1 MAKKTDDFELDDF
14 DFDFDEFDNLGEGGW
29 KDLDKKTKARKAV
42 SSLSGGFVKGVKEK
56 IFSRDGQRAFI
67 ENGLPKSYASAY
79 DSAIDGMDA
88 VEELYDS
95 AKSELD
101 KVSAGAAHRMK
112 PLIDQY
118 EKKLP
123 LRLRNPLK
131 KWAMKPVKSN
141 QWTEEN
147 NEELQAVATVNE
159 IFANKETANAARISA
174 AQAKV
179 QTGLVKN
186 QTTLL
191 TNILKANKEA
201 SAYRQNVDAIFK
213 RKTLELQYRQF
224 YVQRK
229 ILESNQQMLK
239 MQHAAFDKLVKNTAL
254 PDFVKM
260 KRSEVGKEMFM
271 KQMFGDAIE
280 EWGKI
285 PSNLI
290 RNASKNLKANITR
303 KIKEQGD
310 ELFSLLDNLSDAGG
324 ATEEMDPTVKMQM
337 AAALLGNHAGGKA
350 LAYLGKKFGKR
361 FANNK
366 RINSAG
372 TKLNLLK
379 STAGKELVTM
389 LKNGTGNE
397 FIDGLLDL
405 MGAREMYKGPQTSIR
420 KSEIDNLEE
429 PAIYDQLSRKALT
442 EIIPTYL
449 AKIHWETKALR
460 TGNTTHSK
468 ELYDFSKG
476 KWSTVKTMKNEMRK
490 QVKEQTKAYNQISNS
505 YSGKLGTHALGK
517 DLQKVIHKAIMT
529 RGLDG
534 SSFSFSELM
543 NENSYESYGLSG
555 SEKQEVVSWLISLGF
570 RPAAF
575 NTPLDKVMYISQLPQ
590 HLAQMEQYASD
601 MQDKAR
607 SSMKNMTTS
616 ARNMHRSGHAGL
628 LKGNALEKMFNHSD
642 DGSISLNLNKMTGE
656 YSGVKGR
663 SSSSISQTVPSDFK
677 IISSKGEDITD
688 NIYLLEN
695 GYEQVRS
702 YWITHQKNRM
712 KNPNL
717 PPKIYQISDKNY
729 LQIAKDVS
737 KKFGKGDS
745 RVSNFLESAQQMARE
760 YSQGGLESSIEYL
773 AKAIKAKSKKLK
785 ENEDYKEF
793 SDGFKG
799 MFSDIKDDGKNSI
812 SKFASW
818 AKSSKEKLEKTWK
831 GEKYS
836 QGGYTGSDASNNMP
850 TGLVHANEYVFDAKA
865 VKGVGLKFLSYLR
878 HVGHEKFKEAPGKD
892 DLKEF
897 AINAKDKAGD
907 IYSSASA
914 SASGAY
920 SRVSSSASDIADA
933 VVLKLQGTGNEEADR
948 VERDKQVSFAKE
960 VGKGLLGLGG
970 ALVQARFSGFKILG
984 HVGKWLWNKKFGK
997 DKKKSFDF
1005 LEHGLWTKDG
1015 NEIRLYASGLKTGR
1029 YINGD
1034 GEVINKPADIVGDIY
1049 DTQLTNADGKPS
1061 LVLAKDEYKK
1071 GLYDHKGDLVVKV
1084 NTKLARL
1091 NRAISGGM
1099 WKLAK
1104 GFAKKSIKWSLNSA
1118 KWYVRITTK
1127 PARMFGSLIGWLLKG
1142 PKGKEQDPA
1151 VLAQLQMQE
1160 AQRQEQSTTNEILK
1174 DVATNIDKMANPKK
1188 AHNDSDGDGD
1198 RDGNAF
1204 DKLEAQRN
1212 KKKGAIDKVK
1222 DKIKEK
1228 VKDEKEKGSFLGK
1241 LLNGITGA
1249 FGFLK
1254 TMIPSAVGMLVKGGI
1269 AMAGAAVAGLVGKL
1283 SIDAILNWLSGKGS
1297 DGQQKDKN
1305 GEVYDPNDP
1314 RADPTSP
1321 EYDPEYGQL
1330 SLTQKGFGWLNDKWD
1345 GMSLTSQV
1353 IGGYA
1358 GYKAVRHGVPALA
1371 KWGVKKIGQKLGI
1384 GAAKKGAQVA
1394 ATKAAQSVGTQVA
1407 TQAAK
1412 QGAGQIMKNG
1422 AIALAKRGLVSLA
1435 GKVGVSGAAKMAGGQ
1450 LVRTAGMALA
1460 TKGLAGAAAGLAAIP
1475 VAGWVALGVAAI
1487 GATAYGAYK
1496 YFKNK
1501 KKKEAFITRARM
1513 VSYGWD
1519 ITDEDRVVKLME
1531 VEQILIDGAQ
1541 IQKDG
1546 KVAFKQG
1553 TDENKIREIF
1563 GVNDEN
1569 PEEVTKYQE
1578 FLFKRMLPIFVQHF
1592 TAYNKHTNRT
1602 DLLNAE
1608 ENMTYEQMKKML
1620 PDTMVKQK
1628 ELNPYEVMQSPF
1640 AGEDKVDLDRE
1651 ECFEILANITKEVQ
1665 ALVVK
1670 GAKNE
1675 KQKTISKETKRAN
1688 EEAEKAAKAGESGGT
1703 GKMDILKKAAST
1715 ALGLTPLGMVAKAG
1729 NFLGNLV
1736 SGKSSNAGNDASRS
1750 SWVSNMWN
1758 SGKEAVGKAA
1768 DTVKDAVS
1776 SAASTVAS
1784 GVSSVFSGGKEAIK
1798 KARDNYVKYARE
1810 KGRPDSHIKAVLAN
1824 AHRETGGFAAV
1835 EENLSY
1841 KSASR
1846 INQIY
1851 GKTIRKW
1858 GGDVNKLVN
1867 NPEALGNVVMDDR
1880 INNKGLGNTKDGDGY
1895 RYRGRGL
1902 IQITGR
1908 NMYKKVGEKL
1918 GMDLENNPDQ
1928 INDPTVM
1935 GKVVDA
1941 YMEVAGA
1948 TGAST
1953 LEDVT
1958 KKIAPGHYEMNLGL
1972 ARKHYDAHYK
1982 NANLDDFV
1990 KGAGASVSSSTTSTS
2005 TSSSSTSSGTTSSS
2019 SSTPAATKKETKK
2032 STPAPAAKQTTS
2044 TFAPI
2049 SPMIARP
2056 GTTTTNNTTRMADR
2070 FKTPAPSLGKT
2081 SGVTTVQ
2088 NNQQAMANAAVASKK
2103 KEEEKK
2109 KKQDEKDTKTNGSD
2123 PKPTES
2129 TESTTTS
2136 TGGGG
2141 APWVDIAR
2149 KELGVNKKDPKTR
2162 DRITMYFKE
2171 GTGTNL
2177 NYSYFYCAAF
2187 VCWCLIKAGASKG
2200 KGNTMAKSFDGYGT
2214 PVDKSNPPYGSV
2226 VVMRWPSGQH
2236 HVAFVRGPASGGRV
2250 PTIGGNQRGGGTG
2263 DDRTGGWVSETT
2275 VAISSIIYAGFPD
2288 GFDPSKASS
2297 TEAQTGQTTADT
2309 GGNTSSSSGGGLKI
2323 KTYFNKMKDGVLQIF
2338 KREGSAS
2345 LPSGAQTSNNGTDPS
2360 KNADPVGIIKQATG
2374 DSKFNVDTFVSTLNK
2389 NGLGSSTGYCAR
2401 YVRMALNAAGVEGT
2415 GGLYAYMYADW
2426 LPTKGFHEIS
2436 TSTSPQA
2443 GDIIVNAAKYNGK
2456 SKAGHIQGYTGSQ
2469 WISDFKQNKG
2479 EMRSARMFRHKSLCG
2494 TTPVVNND
2502 ANKEQKTGQTAP
2514 DKATDNKA
2522 TTGNAGGV
2530 KVRGSTDPSG
2540 RMIVNFTGI
2549 ATNANMGAVS
2559 MSTDNSRRAPLEGAV
2574 RQAHDK
2580 AQAEAKAKAGATG
2593 SDAWKNRPGIIK
2605 EGSGETTYNVDK
2617 MLNHLKT
2624 KAATKSTGQA
2634 TLRVREA
2641 LNAAGIQ
2648 GKAGGSAYLYQ
2659 EWLLSKGFHE
2669 ISKVTPH
2676 QAGDIMVNGAN
2687 YDGKSKH
2694 GHIQVYTGTGWI
2706 SDHVQSTIVDKL
2718 DRYYRH
2724 KTLCIGLAVLKPTD
2738 PIQEEKG
2745 DMGKITGPAAN
2756 RNTGVTPHPTQT
2768 PQKPQPQL
2776 KGHPLALLAFTVA
2789 EKMGWVKPEVTN
2801 ALFGTGQQT
2810 MNGRNIPG
2818 GIPGVM
2824 QSIEQK
2830 IGYIPKPAIEGDAV
2844 GVMHRGKWGFFDKNG
2859 KFVVDKNN
2867 PLGVG
2872 QPFDFQ
2878 SMNQYD
2884 KKGNFIGDKT
2894 KHTTYD
2900 GKPGKVYN
2908 PAMYMTHDTPGVMR
2922 NGKYGRFDINGN
2934 FVVDKENPTGVGMMI
2949 NRNEH
2954 DASGNF
2960 IGDWR
2965 NYATSDGSGKG
2976 TKLDPNTLEKDPK
2989 VQAQKNKGKGKGK
3002 GKAVDKA
3009 AETAKANGIPSL
3021 EAYNKDGSVNWNKV
3035 VKGPNGMLFDS
3046 KGNPVYPDGIDP
3058 VNKVPLATPA
3068 NKPVIAMVKQKQALS
3083 NPTGTTQTT
3092 QGSVVPGFGPAATN
3106 PTTQQQQMQR
3116 PQGLLGVL
3124 TDAFGITQ
3132 PPQAQQ
3138 AGQVGQVGQVGP
3150 AGNPLIVG
3158 GGFGGVVQQPVY
3170 NTGVNPSL
3178 QQQYEAAKR
3187 AEQMANQ
3194 QIAQLHAE
3202 QQRAAQ
3208 MQQAATMRYQQDITD
3223 SNKVLNE
3230 QLRIQSQM
3238 LAKLDSIDRHFLAMA
3253 TGRANGM
3260 TNQNNPNGLKPG
3272 YEVVPGFEGP
3282 AGKNAPFPGVPQP
3295 NTHTKGMIVGKP
3307 GKVEP
3312 MSMMK

>member
-290 RNASKNLKANITR
+290 RNASKNLKANVTR

-310 ELFSLLDNLSDAGG
+310 ELFSLLDSLSDAGG
-324 ATEEMDPTVKMQM
+324 ATEEMDPTAKMQM

-350 LAYLGKKFGKR
+350 LTYLGKKFGKR

-389 LKNGTGNE
+389 IKNGTGNN

-460 TGNTTHSK
+460 TGNTSHSK

-476 KWSTVKTMKNEMRK
+476 KWSTVKTIKNEMRK
-490 QVKEQTKAYNQISNS
+490 QVKEQAKAYNQISNS

-517 DLQKVIHKAIMT
+517 DLQKVVHKAIMT

-628 LKGNALEKMFNHSD
+628 LKGNALEKMFNHGD

-812 SKFASW
+812 SKFANW

-836 QGGYTGSDASNNMP
+836 QGGYTGAAASNNMP

-920 SRVSSSASDIADA
+920 SKVSTSASDIANA
-933 VVLKLQGTGNEEADR
+933 VVLKLQGTGNEVVDQ

-984 HVGKWLWNKKFGK
+984 HTGKWLWNKKFGK

-1029 YINGD
+1029 YLNGD
-1034 GEVINKPADIVGDIY
+1034 GNVINKPDDIVGDIY

-1061 LVLAKDEYKK
+1061 LVLAKSEYKK
-1071 GLYDHKGDLVVKV
+1071 GLYDHKGDMVVKV
-1084 NTKLARL
+1084 NTKPARI
-1091 NRAISGGM
+1091 NNAVSGYSG
-1099 WKLAK
+1099 KLLK
-1104 GFAKKSIKWSLNSA
+1104 GAVKKSIKFGLSSA

-1127 PARMFGSLIGWLLKG
+1127 PARMFGNLIGWLLKG

-1174 DVATNIDKMANPKK
+1174 DVALNIDKLVNPEK

-1204 DKLEAQRN
+1204 DKLNEQRN
-1212 KKKGAIDKVK
+1212 KKKGAVDKVK

-1241 LLNGITGA
+1241 LLDSLTSG
-1249 FGFLK
+1249 FGFIK
-1254 TMIPSAVGMLVKGGI
+1254 NMIPMAVGGLVKGGI
-1269 AMAGAAVAGLVGKL
+1269 ALAGAAVAGMIGKL
-1283 SIDAILNWLSGKGS
+1283 TIGGILNWLSGKS
-1297 DGQQKDKN
+1297 DDGKQKDKN
-1305 GEVYDPNDP
+1305 GEVFDPNDP

-1321 EYDPEYGQL
+1321 MYDPEYGQL
-1330 SLTQKGFGWLNDKWD
+1330 SLVQKGAGWLNDKWD
-1345 GMSLTSQV
+1345 GMGLMGQAA
-1353 IGGYA
+1353 A
-1358 GYKAVRHGVPALA
+1358 GYGAWKLGGLAVKG
-1371 KWGVKKIGQKLGI
+1371 IGRRIAGKLGI

-1394 ATKAAQSVGTQVA
+1394 ATKAAQTVGTQVA

-1422 AIALAKRGLVSLA
+1422 AAALAKRGLVSLA

-1450 LVRTAGMALA
+1450 LARTAGMALA
-1460 TKGLAGAAAGLAAIP
+1460 TKGVAGAAAGLAAIP

-1487 GATAYGAYK
+1487 GAGGYMAYK

-1501 KKKEAFITRARM
+1501 KKKDAFITRARM

-1531 VEQILIDGAQ
+1531 VEQILIDGAN

-1546 KVAFKQG
+1546 KLVFKQG

-1578 FLFKRMLPIFVQHF
+1578 FLFKRMLPIFAQHF

-1602 DLLNAE
+1602 DLLAAE
-1608 ENMTYEQMKKML
+1608 ENMSYEQMKKML

-1628 ELNPYEVMQSPF
+1628 ELNPYDVTQSPF

-1729 NFLGNLV
+1729 NFLGKLV
-1736 SGKSSNAGNDASRS
+1736 TGKSSNTGNDASRS

-1758 SGKEAVGKAA
+1758 SGKEAVGKVA
-1768 DTVKDAVS
+1768 DTAKNAVS
-1776 SAASTVAS
+1776 SAASAVAS

-1798 KARDNYVKYARE
+1798 KARDNYVAYAKS
-1810 KGRPDSHIKAVLAN
+1810 KGRSDEHIKAMLAN
-1824 AHRETGGFAAV
+1824 MHRETGGFSAV
-1835 EENLSY
+1835 EENMNYS
-1841 KSASR
+1841 SAAR
-1846 INQIY
+1846 IKEIY
-1851 GKTIRKW
+1851 GKTINKW
-1858 GGDVNKLVN
+1858 GGNVNSLVK
-1867 NPEALGNVVMDDR
+1867 NPQALANVVMDDR
-1880 INNKGLGNTKDGDGY
+1880 INNKGLGNTRDGDGY

-1908 NMYKKVGEKL
+1908 NMYKKVGEKM
-1918 GMDLENNPDQ
+1918 GIDLENNPDQ
-1928 INDPTVM
+1928 INDPAIM

-1941 YMEVAGA
+1941 YMEISGGTSAN
-1948 TGAST
+1948 T

-1958 KKIAPGHYEMNLGL
+1958 KKIAPGKYQYNLEKARTHYNS
-1972 ARKHYDAHYK
+1972 HYK
-1982 NANLDDFV
+1982 NANLQDFI
-1990 KGAGASVSSSTTSTS
+1990 KGAGGSAVSTTSSASSSGTSSTSTS
-2005 TSSSSTSSGTTSSS
+2005 TSSKSTTASGSKTSI
-2019 SSTPAATKKETKK
+2019 PAPK
-2032 STPAPAAKQTTS
+2032 STPKPASNTGFS
-2044 TFAPI
+2044 G
-2049 SPMIARP
+2049 MGMMARP
-2056 GTTTTNNTTRMADR
+2056 ALSNSLTGGSSP
-2070 FKTPAPSLGKT
+2070 FKAPTPTIGGRTIGATGANRTYS
-2081 SGVTTVQ
+2081 
-2088 NNQQAMANAAVASKK
+2088 NQQAMANEAVAHKK
-2103 KEEEKK
+2103 KEQE
-2109 KKQDEKDTKTNGSD
+2109 KTNQAKKED
-2123 PKPTES
+2123 KTNAPE
-2129 TESTTTS
+2129 TTS
-2136 TGGGG
+2136 TNPTTTNTSGGT
-2141 APWVDIAR
+2141 PWMEIAE
-2149 KELGVNKKDPKTR
+2149 KELGVSKHDPKTR
-2162 DRITMYFKE
+2162 DRVTMYFKE

-2177 NYSYFYCAAF
+2177 NYSYQYCAAF

-2200 KGNTMAKSFDGYGT
+2200 SGNPQAKSFRGYGKE
-2214 PVDKSNPPYGSV
+2214 VDKNNPPYGSV
-2226 VVMRWPSGQH
+2226 IQVNWNGRASDSKN
-2236 HVAFVRGPASGGRV
+2236 HVAFSGGLDANGKV
-2250 PTIGGNQRGGGTG
+2250 KMLGGNQRGKNGG
-2263 DDRTGGWVSETT
+2263 DDRTGGVVTW
-2275 VAISSIIYAGFPD
+2275 SSVDPKYIIYAGFPE
-2288 GFDPSKASS
+2288 GYDPGKASATDS
-2297 TEAQTGQTTADT
+2297 QTGQNAAD
-2309 GGNTSSSSGGGLKI
+2309 GGNTEQTGRTGGLKI
-2323 KTYFNKMKDGVLQIF
+2323 KTFFNKMVNGVLKIF

-2345 LPSGAQTSNNGTDPS
+2345 LPTGANTGVEPKTSSAP
-2360 KNADPVGIIKQATG
+2360 AGIVRQATG
-2374 DSKFNVDTFVSTLNK
+2374 DSPFNVDKFVSTLSSNAK
-2389 NGLGSSTGYCAR
+2389 GGSIGKCAM
-2401 YVRMALNAAGVEGT
+2401 YVRLALNAAGVEGT
-2415 GGLYAYMYADW
+2415 GGASAYMYKDW
-2426 LPTKGFHEIS
+2426 LPSKGFHEIS
-2436 TSTSPQA
+2436 TSTTPQA
-2443 GDIIVNAAKYNGK
+2443 GDIIVNAAGYNGK
-2456 SKAGHIQGYTGSQ
+2456 SRHGHIQGFTGSQ
-2469 WISDFKQNKG
+2469 WISDFKQSKPD
-2479 EMRSARMFRHKSLCG
+2479 MRAATMYRHKSLCG
-2494 TTPVVNND
+2494 NTPVV
-2502 ANKEQKTGQTAP
+2502 AGTEKKTEQTGQTTVD
-2514 DKATDNKA
+2514 DKQKTTAT
-2522 TTGNAGGV
+2522 AGGTGI
-2530 KVRGSTDPSG
+2530 KQRGALDPSG

-2549 ATNANMGAVS
+2549 ATNANMGSVS
-2559 MSTDNSRRAPLEGAV
+2559 RSTDNSKKAPLDAAV

-2580 AQAEAKAKAGATG
+2580 AQSDAKAKAGG
-2593 SDAWKNRPGIIK
+2593 VGGDAWKNRPGIIK

-2617 MLNHLKT
+2617 MLEHLKN
-2624 KAATKSTGQA
+2624 KASTKSTGQA

-2641 LNAAGIQ
+2641 LNAAGVA

-2669 ISKVTPH
+2669 ISKATPH
-2676 QAGDIMVNGAN
+2676 QAGDIMVNGAK

-2694 GHIQVYTGTGWI
+2694 GHIQVYTGSGWI
-2706 SDHVQSTIVDKL
+2706 SDHVQSSIVDKL

-2724 KTLCIGLAVLKPTD
+2724 KSLCLGLQVLKPTD

-2745 DMGKITGPAAN
+2745 DMGNISTG
-2756 RNTGVTPHPTQT
+2756 NTTARTPNAGVSLNTSQAQ
-2768 PQKPQPQL
+2768 QKQQAQL

-2801 ALFGTGQQT
+2801 ALFGEPNST
-2810 MNGRNIPG
+2810 MNGQTIPG
-2818 GIPGVM
+2818 GIPGVV
-2824 QSIEQK
+2824 QDIEK
-2830 IGYIPKPAIEGDAV
+2830 NMGYIPKPTLEGDAK
-2844 GVMHRGKWGFFDKNG
+2844 GVMHKGKYGFFDKNG
-2859 KFVVDKNN
+2859 KFVVDKTN
-2867 PLGVG
+2867 PTGIGV
-2872 QPFDFQ
+2872 PFDFTAV
-2878 SMNQYD
+2878 NTHD
-2884 KKGNFIGDKT
+2884 KQGNFIGDKAP
-2894 KHTTYD
+2894 HTTYD
-2900 GKPGKVYN
+2900 GKPGKIYN
-2908 PAMYMTHDTPGVMR
+2908 PAFFMTHTTPGVMK
-2922 NGKYGRFDINGN
+2922 NGKYGRYNANGE
-2934 FVVDKENPTGVGMMI
+2934 FIVDKENPTGVGMMI
-2949 NRNEH
+2949 NRSEH
-2954 DASGNF
+2954 DANGNF

-2965 NYATSDGSGKG
+2965 KYATSDGSGKG
-2976 TKLDPNTLEKDPK
+2976 TILDPSTLEQDPK
-2989 VQAQKNKGKGKGK
+2989 AQKAKKNGKGKGK
-3002 GKAVDKA
+3002 TGKETKA
-3009 AETAKANGIPSL
+3009 PTSD
-3021 EAYNKDGSVNWNKV
+3021 AYKKDGTVNWDKV
-3035 VKGPNGMLFDS
+3035 VTGPDGMLYDT
-3046 KGNPVYPDGIDP
+3046 KGNIVYPDGIDP
-3058 VNKVPLATPA
+3058 VTKIPLSTPN
-3068 NKPVIAMVKQKQALS
+3068 NKPIIAKLEGNK
-3083 NPTGTTQTT
+3083 TGTTGQAVAMTPSPGQVGYHQQMPT
-3092 QGSVVPGFGPAATN
+3092 QP
-3106 PTTQQQQMQR
+3106 QQQSAQAPMGVLG
-3116 PQGLLGVL
+3116 GLLGGRP
-3124 TDAFGITQ
+3124 TAMS
-3132 PPQAQQ
+3132 
-3138 AGQVGQVGQVGP
+3138 GQSVGY
-3150 AGNPLIVG
+3150 N
-3158 GGFGGVVQQPVY
+3158 GGFNPQYSQQ
-3170 NTGVNPSL
+3170 NASI

-3187 AEQMANQ
+3187 AEQMATQ
-3194 QIAQLHAE
+3194 QIAQMQAE

-3230 QLRIQSQM
+3230 QLRVQSQM

-3253 TGRANGM
+3253 TGRTNGM
-3260 TNQNNPNGLKPG
+3260 GNQNNPNGSNSGYGTGPG
-3272 YEVVPGFEGP
+3272 YDSS
-3282 AGKNAPFPGVPQP
+3282 AGKNSPFPGVPQP
-3295 NTHTKGMIVGKP
+3295 NTHTKGMMVGKP